1 MGNSQQQHNRKNAIF
16 SESVRLLD
24 ITCIYFIT
32 CNKTPKF
39 SELVLRLLINVREKD
54 TGNIEH
60 TKHRNNKK
68 TQFNTEN

>member
-39 SELVLRLLINVREKD
+39 SELVLRLLINVREK
-54 TGNIEH
+54 
-60 TKHRNNKK
+60 
-68 TQFNTEN
+68 